1 MYTNGLIR
9 GDQNVVSAVRGAKA
23 VVAGASDSGCLVTE
37 RKIFGGLWGSEV
49 NQSRVDSTVKMLQR
63 KDPV

>member
-1 MYTNGLIR
+1 MYTNGLIQ